1 VSSPSTSHHLA
12 QGVPGRGSSPSRP
25 STGSPSR
32 SDASE
37 WLGTVGWAA
46 KGVLYLLIAVLT
58 FQLALSGGM
67 DADQASKQ
75 GAMQSLVDKPFG
87 GALLV
92 TIVIGLF
99 AYAAYRLLAVFVPTD
114 DDDAKKVAKKIGHL
128 ASAVAYAV
136 FAVQGISVLMGKN
149 KGGDTTQK
157 TWSAVLLSS
166 TLGTLLLLAVG
177 IGFIA
182 FGAWQVRRAVKRSFL
197 DKMDCPSG
205 TLLNRQNVGRIGVVG
220 LLARAAVAALLGL
233 FVVIAVIR
241 HDPNEVRGLD
251 GALRSVIDSPGG
263 PAALVVTALGLA
275 AYGVFAL
282 VCARCRRHELG

>member
-1 VSSPSTSHHLA
+1 
-12 QGVPGRGSSPSRP
+12 
-25 STGSPSR
+25 
-32 SDASE
+32 
-37 WLGTVGWAA
+37 
-46 KGVLYLLIAVLT
+46 LYLLIAVLA
-58 FQLALSGGM
+58 FQLALSGGT
-67 DADQASKQ
+67 DEDQASKQ

-92 TIVIGLF
+92 AIVIGLF
-99 AYAAYRLLAVFVPTD
+99 AYAAYRLLAVFLPTSD
-114 DDDAKKVAKKIGHL
+114 EDAKKVAKKVGHL

-136 FAVQGISVLMGKN
+136 FAVQGVSVLMGDSS
-149 KGGDTTQK
+149 GGDTTQK

-166 TLGTLLLLAVG
+166 TLGTLALLAVG

-182 FGAWQVRRAVKRSFL
+182 FGAWQVRRAVKRKFL

-220 LLARAAVAALLGL
+220 LLARAVVSALLGL
-233 FVVIAVIR
+233 FVILAVVR

-251 GALRSVIDSPGG
+251 GALRSLVDSPIG
-263 PAALVVTALGLA
+263 PAALVLTALGLA
-275 AYGVFAL
+275 AYGLFAL